1 MNGKIKL
8 ISNFFKI
15 FFFFSKKKKNFFFVS
30 FRHKQH
36 HDIFDL
42 AIESFINNLS
52 LSDKHDFVSIVNAL
66 ESKKMI

>member
-8 ISNFFKI
+8 ISKFFKI
-15 FFFFSKKKKNFFFVS
+15 FIFFSNKKKFFFFS